1 VALRRVTVA
10 GIIAVV
16 IDETRAQ
23 STARTVAEAA
33 LGHDAGP
40 MDRVDSKS
48 HHVFVGAEAVV
59 KLIAAD
65 DHARLDREITLGVD
79 LPAGITAPVLAH
91 GRIATEGGDIRY
103 ACMARQPGAS
113 PGMELVGVDRETAL
127 RWARQAAHRLQRLH
141 DWSPGPAASAVLN
154 EKLDH
159 GGFVTRAEYMD
170 LIERVGEASAVL
182 SQATMDG
189 LRGIADRA
197 PERAGTTV
205 PVHADCHWGNW
216 LVHDDQVTVLL
227 DFEWARFGEPVD
239 DWMFLSRFSGSHMH
253 AVLAVVAELTKTSL
267 DSIRAA
273 CELRE
278 SSYLASDLLI
288 AVSSGDHNEAQN
300 IGLLL
305 DRIIRERQWW
315 ES

>member
-1 VALRRVTVA
+1 
-10 GIIAVV
+10 
-16 IDETRAQ
+16 
-23 STARTVAEAA
+23 
-33 LGHDAGP
+33 

-48 HHVFVGAEAVV
+48 HHVYVGAEAVV

-65 DHARLDREITLGVD
+65 DHVRLDREITLGID
-79 LPAGITAPVLAH
+79 LPSGITAPVLTH
-91 GRIATEGGDIRY
+91 GRIATEGGDMRY

-113 PGMELVGVDRETAL
+113 PGMELVGVDRDTAL
-127 RWARQAAHRLQRLH
+127 RWALQAAHRLQRLH
-141 DWSPGPAASAVLN
+141 DWSPGPASTAVLD

-159 GGFVTRAEYMD
+159 GGFVTRAQFMN
-170 LIERVGEASAVL
+170 LIEQVGEASTVL

-189 LRGIADRA
+189 LRDIAARA
-197 PERAGTTV
+197 PERAGATV

-216 LVHDDQVTVLL
+216 LVRDDHVTVLL

-239 DWMFLSRFSGSHMH
+239 DWMFLSRFSGSHMQ
-253 AVLAVVAELTKTSL
+253 AVLALVAELTRTPL

-288 AVSSGDHNEAQN
+288 ADAAGDHNEAQDV
-300 IGLLL
+300 GSLL
-305 DRIIRERQWW
+305 DRMIGERQWW
-315 ES
+315 GS